1 MYLVQRDSPKLG
13 EHQPLCK
20 SLKHAPLMAPSL
32 PKTGRGRNQMK
43 CLAVGVKPI
52 LCGNANPA
60 KYVFFPLLLCI
71 FSRFSNRL
79 LTRPFWTA
87 RIHRHNEK
95 CSDFLHAV
103 FTAQTAAYRRVRL
116 SRIGV
121 YGLQRWC
128 MYSLKPN
135 PRESWR
141 VFAYH
146 RQFSRANGWRKDWSL
161 PQSSRMWIYKKESG
175 STMTRRQAKRWVS
188 RMWSGRFVG
197 HDGWHALEMRFEP
210 RSMIFSRFDGM
221 NELPKIC
228 FEVSRL
234 RNEIW

>member
-1 MYLVQRDSPKLG
+1 MLALALTADLTGYLHHKLNPSMTASKLVQGHRTPPCRYKRKSLLLHLQSTMYLVQRDSPKLG

-32 PKTGRGRNQMK
+32 PKTGHGRNQMK

-95 CSDFLHAV
+95 CSHFLHAV

-121 YGLQRWC
+121 YGLQ
-128 MYSLKPN
+128 
-135 PRESWR
+135 
-141 VFAYH
+141 
-146 RQFSRANGWRKDWSL
+146 G
-161 PQSSRMWIYKKESG
+161 
-175 STMTRRQAKRWVS
+175 
-188 RMWSGRFVG
+188 
-197 HDGWHALEMRFEP
+197 
-210 RSMIFSRFDGM
+210 
-221 NELPKIC
+221 
-228 FEVSRL
+228 
-234 RNEIW
+234 